1 MNWINIRDNLVVAM
15 GVFLWSSGLPLID
28 HLLGK
33 WDFMSLA
40 TARSLIAGLFLFV
53 ISSYKSRSIPDK
65 QLVKKASLI
74 GLTTYGFSAVC
85 MVVGISYSDPVTA
98 SILVTLIPVISAFMD
113 IFTTKRSISWKLMLA
128 LVFSIIGGLV
138 ASLEPDQLNFV
149 FGFGELAVLAGV
161 FLFVLYSRTTLHFL
175 SFAPQI
181 SVLSISTLSGGLG
194 MLVLTLV
201 SGGMGNE
208 LRYSFEPV
216 YLMPLLF
223 LGIVSMGISI
233 QLWFYGAGRLGVT
246 HAALLQ
252 NLVPAF
258 VMLIMLALGHSFD
271 GMKAL
276 GGVFVICAAVIAQTD
291 KKKLSHPDEP

>member
-74 GLTTYGFSAVC
+74 GLTTYGFSGVC

-113 IFTTKRSISWKLMLA
+113 LFTTKRSILWKLML
-128 LVFSIIGGLV
+128 
-138 ASLEPDQLNFV
+138 
-149 FGFGELAVLAGV
+149 
-161 FLFVLYSRTTLHFL
+161 
-175 SFAPQI
+175 
-181 SVLSISTLSGGLG
+181 
-194 MLVLTLV
+194 TLV
-201 SGGMGNE
+201 
-208 LRYSFEPV
+208 
-216 YLMPLLF
+216 
-223 LGIVSMGISI
+223 
-233 QLWFYGAGRLGVT
+233 
-246 HAALLQ
+246 
-252 NLVPAF
+252 
-258 VMLIMLALGHSFD
+258 
-271 GMKAL
+271 
-276 GGVFVICAAVIAQTD
+276 
-291 KKKLSHPDEP
+291 